1 MNIKKNHSHSHED
14 RNALKIRIRKIVGQ
28 LKAVE
33 SMLEDD
39 TDCPDILNQVVS
51 ARKALK
57 SFAEKLIHEHT
68 LHCIE
73 GAKREEGHLELKKL
87 LTVLERYV
95 E

>member
-1 MNIKKNHSHSHED
+1 MSVEKNRPHSHED
-14 RNALKIRIRKIVGQ
+14 RHALKVRIRKIAGQ
-28 LKAVE
+28 LKAIE
-33 SMLEDD
+33 SMLDDD
-39 TDCPDILNQVVS
+39 TDCPDVLNQVVS

-68 LHCIE
+68 IHCIE
-73 GAKREEGHLELKKL
+73 GAQREKGHHELKKL

>member
-1 MNIKKNHSHSHED
+1 MAKLKSVHTHED
-14 RNALKIRIRKIVGQ
+14 RQALKNRIRKISGQ

-33 SMLEDD
+33 TMLDENRE
-39 TDCPDILNQVVS
+39 CPDILNQVIS

-68 LHCIE
+68 VHCIE
-73 GAKREEGHLELKKL
+73 DAQREKGHDELKKL
-87 LTVLERYV
+87 LTVLQRYV

>member
-1 MNIKKNHSHSHED
+1 M
-14 RNALKIRIRKIVGQ
+14 RIRKIAGQ
-28 LKAVE
+28 LKAIE
-33 SMLEDD
+33 SMLDENR
-39 TDCPDILNQVVS
+39 DCPDILNQVVS

-68 LHCIE
+68 IHCIE
-73 GAKREEGHLELKKL
+73 GAQREKGHDELKKL

>member
-1 MNIKKNHSHSHED
+1 MTVKKLHSHED
-14 RNALKIRIRKIVGQ
+14 RNALKIRIRKIAGQ

-33 SMLEDD
+33 SMLEDG

-51 ARKALK
+51 ARRALK

-73 GAKREEGHLELKKL
+73 GAKKKEGHLELQKL